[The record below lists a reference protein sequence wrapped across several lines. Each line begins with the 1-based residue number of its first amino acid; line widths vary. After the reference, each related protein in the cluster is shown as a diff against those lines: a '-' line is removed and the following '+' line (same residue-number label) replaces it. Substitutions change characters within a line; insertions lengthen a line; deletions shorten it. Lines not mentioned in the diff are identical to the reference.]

1 LSEQPSSSSANPAR
15 AALVLLTYR
24 NVGIDKRGASR
35 LASPFAK
42 RVFSFR
48 ARPCRARL
56 YRRTDCIAVSQPSEA
71 VEKGLREIAV
81 ADGW

>member
-1 LSEQPSSSSANPAR
+1 MPRPGLSEQPSNSSANPAR

-56 YRRTDCIAVSQPSEA
+56 YRRDC
-71 VEKGLREIAV
+71 
-81 ADGW
+81 ADQATVPASRP

>member
-1 LSEQPSSSSANPAR
+1 MPRPGLSEQPSSSSANPAR

-42 RVFSFR
+42 RVSALGR
-48 ARPCRARL
+48 DPAGHGSIGAIAPTKPPCRRL
-56 YRRTDCIAVSQPSEA
+56 GPE
-71 VEKGLREIAV
+71 G
-81 ADGW
+81 